1 MPRTG
6 STTSRSVSPSR
17 AGPFERVRSTH
28 RTFEYSRAPPSPRSG
43 SPFAQR
49 ASATRSRTS
58 HSARSCDRSGR
69 AGGPLGRAAV
79 SAKAATTSP
88 PRWDLPPSLLQ
99 VFSRSSRA
107 GARRHR
113 VLADPLGRK
122 MPAGRSGCRS
132 HRRVSRKRVGH
143 AGAGMRTEYDK
154 EHDAA
159 YFAFSSAAAVRHERL
174 SGLRVIDYGAN
185 GDVVGVEFISPS
197 SGVDLIGVPR
207 AEEIAQAAR
216 ELGLPI
222 RRNARAA
229 N

>member
-1 MPRTG
+1 
-6 STTSRSVSPSR
+6 
-17 AGPFERVRSTH
+17 
-28 RTFEYSRAPPSPRSG
+28 
-43 SPFAQR
+43 
-49 ASATRSRTS
+49 
-58 HSARSCDRSGR
+58 
-69 AGGPLGRAAV
+69 
-79 SAKAATTSP
+79 
-88 PRWDLPPSLLQ
+88 
-99 VFSRSSRA
+99 
-107 GARRHR
+107 
-113 VLADPLGRK
+113 
-122 MPAGRSGCRS
+122 
-132 HRRVSRKRVGH
+132 
-143 AGAGMRTEYDK
+143 MRTEYDK